1 MRDLKSMHSA
11 PKQKKI
17 SWNWFTYSYISQTF
31 RQIQHTVIK
40 IKSISTRQELHFLG
54 FLITLWYVKVIFQM
68 YTTHQA
74 PPYRLFGNRRRRY
87 CVTEFDIFGFHAV
100 LTLWSEIKSH
110 LSTPLHHGQSMAFF
124 TISLRVLNQGAK
136 RPI

>member
-1 MRDLKSMHSA
+1 MHEGFIE
-11 PKQKKI
+11 KNIFRWKTWKVCKVLQNKKI
-17 SWNWFTYSYISQTF
+17 SWNWFTDSWIWKTF
-31 RQIQHTVIK
+31 RQIQHNTVIK

-68 YTTHQA
+68 YTTHKA

-110 LSTPLHHGQSMAFF
+110 LSTYHGQSL
-124 TISLRVLNQGAK
+124 SVQ
-136 RPI
+136 

>member
-11 PKQKKI
+11 PKQTKKYR
-17 SWNWFTYSYISQTF
+17 SWHWFTYSYISQTF
-31 RQIQHTVIK
+31 RQIQHNTVIK

-68 YTTHQA
+68 YTTHKA
-74 PPYRLFGNRRRRY
+74 PPYRLFGNRRRY

-110 LSTPLHHGQSMAFF
+110 GQSLSVQYCNNFF
-124 TISLRVLNQGAK
+124 TIFYEF
-136 RPI
+136 